1 MSNPERPAA
10 ASPPWWALVPP
21 AQTGV
26 SCGGHTHQ
34 LRWSEGTLIA
44 LDHPD
49 AEGERVLAALGGDRC
64 ECIDVV
70 ESWGAHCSVPGSC
83 RTEPHNRAPAPS
95 FPEATSPAPDL
106 LM

>member
-1 MSNPERPAA
+1 VSNPERPAA
-10 ASPPWWALVPP
+10 ASPPWWALLPP

-26 SCGGHTHQ
+26 SCGGRTHQ

-64 ECIDVV
+64 ECIDLV
-70 ESWGAHCSVPGSC
+70 ESWVPTAMTS
-83 RTEPHNRAPAPS
+83 RSWPS
-95 FPEATSPAPDL
+95 GPVRPPTS
-106 LM
+106 